1 MRCRTP
7 RVLLA
12 AGALAVGLA
21 ACGGGGDGDGLADEP
36 TVEPDVTVS
45 GTDEL
50 KFEPTE
56 LTADAGTV
64 AVELQAG
71 ETVDHDFVIE
81 ELDDTRVVMVQPGQS
96 VVGTVD
102 LEPGTY
108 TFYCSVPGHRT
119 AGMEGTLTVE

>member
-21 ACGGGGDGDGLADEP
+21 ACGGGGGDGLADDEP

-56 LTADAGTV
+56 LTAAAGTV

-71 ETVDHDFVIE
+71 ETVEHDFVIE